1 MSSSKTAERLQQ
13 LISSATRIFQQ
24 KGYRRAGMA
33 DIARDMGVAPG
44 TLYLYVE
51 SKEALFDLV
60 IRFHWLDEQ
69 ILTDQLPLPTPPPGR
84 TLERLRSRL
93 DDLAYLPGLASDDSA
108 EALERLLE
116 EIFNRVWRYR
126 EGIVLI
132 ERSAQDWPELADLF
146 YLRFRARVLAQL
158 TAFFERLSRERWWPE
173 RTRPSIAARFVI
185 ETIAWFA
192 MHRYRDRVPM
202 TEDDAEIHDSVIGLL
217 VRALGPREP

>member
-1 MSSSKTAERLQQ
+1 MSAPNTEERLQA
-13 LISSATRIFQQ
+13 LIESATRIFQQ
-24 KGYRRAGMA
+24 KGYHRAGMA

-60 IRFHWLDEQ
+60 IRFHWLDER
-69 ILTDQLPLPTPPPGR
+69 IVPEQLPLPTPPPGR
-84 TLERLRSRL
+84 TLERLHTRMAELSRL
-93 DDLAYLPGLASDDSA
+93 PALEA
-108 EALERLLE
+108 EASPAALKRVLE
-116 EIFNRVWRYR
+116 EIFDRVWRHR
-126 EGIVLI
+126 EGILLI